1 MTYIAGCIVAF
12 EITPSPLTV
21 AVEQGTATFQCQHP
35 LADVI
40 GWRVNGI
47 PLNAAILQNV
57 STATPNDITILSIA
71 TLLVYNGIT
80 IECIA
85 TFIDGSSPQFTTP
98 VALLIQGIYT
108 VTVMLC
114 MQLLSLL
121 HLILDSWQTPP
132 NGLRTQPF

>member
-1 MTYIAGCIVAF
+1 M
-12 EITPSPLTV
+12 

-57 STATPNDITILSIA
+57 SATSVVTSNGVASTLSIG

-80 IECIA
+80 VECIA
-85 TFIDGSSPQFTTP
+85 TFIDGSSPQFTPP
-98 VALLIQGIYT
+98 VTLLVQGIHT
-108 VTVMLC
+108 VIVTHAVIANTIFVA
-114 MQLLSLL
+114 SY
-121 HLILDSWQTPP
+121 P
-132 NGLRTQPF
+132 